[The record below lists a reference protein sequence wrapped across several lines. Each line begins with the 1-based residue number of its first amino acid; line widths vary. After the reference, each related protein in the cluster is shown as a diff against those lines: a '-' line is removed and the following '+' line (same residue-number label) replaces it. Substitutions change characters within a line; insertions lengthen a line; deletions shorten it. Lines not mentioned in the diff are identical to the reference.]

1 MECEVNLILL
11 VQMLKW
17 HKSFQTLSKT
27 KPPKPNFQFCQPFR
41 RQLFHLAAN
50 HLNKVT
56 EGQKVNPNRV
66 FYLSK
71 FLKKC

>member
-27 KPPKPNFQFCQPFR
+27 KPSKPIFQFCQPFGKP
-41 RQLFHLAAN
+41 LLHLAAKHIN
-50 HLNKVT
+50 
-56 EGQKVNPNRV
+56 
-66 FYLSK
+66 
-71 FLKKC
+71 